1 MPAHPLR
8 WRSFLTVP
16 FALLLLFLCSLFAA
30 SGCTKKDAPPAPKPA
45 AERNQGKKL
54 LIGLI
59 PEQSLFKQMERY
71 EPLARYLARKTGIEI
86 KLVILPRYGN
96 IISNF
101 RSAKMDGA
109 FFGSFTYA
117 LAHEKLGVDVLA
129 RPEALDGASTY
140 HGLIFVRKDSG
151 IVSADQMQGK
161 RFAFVDKATTA
172 GYLLPLAYFQKHK
185 KDFRTVLREYYFSG
199 THEDAIYDV
208 LNKKADIGAAKNTV
222 FDRLARSDKR
232 ISDELLVLAHSPDVP
247 ENALAVRRGLDS
259 AVTSRIQGELLAMD
273 SDPEGA
279 RVLKEFGAR
288 RFILTR
294 NSDYRPVYEYA
305 RDISLD
311 LATYDY
317 LND

>member
-1 MPAHPLR
+1 MLKSR
-8 WRSFLTVP
+8 LMRSPSVYLLLTV
-16 FALLLLFLCSLFAA
+16 LLLLIAGA
-30 SGCTKKDAPPAPKPA
+30 GCRRTEEPPAPKPA
-45 AERNQGKKL
+45 AEPSRGKPL

-59 PEQSLFKQMERY
+59 PEQSLFKQMDRY
-71 EPLARYLARKTGIEI
+71 EPLARYLSRKTGIEI
-86 KLVILPRYGN
+86 QLVVLSRYGN

-101 RSAKMDGA
+101 QSAKMDGA

-129 RPEALDGASTY
+129 RPEGLDGASTY
-140 HGLIFVRKDSG
+140 YGLIFVRKDSG
-151 IVSADQMQGK
+151 IGSVEQMQGK

-172 GYLLPLAYFQKHK
+172 GYLLPLAYFQQHK
-185 KDFRTVLREYYFSG
+185 KNYRTFLREYYFTG

-222 FDRLARSDKR
+222 FDRLAQSDKR
-232 ISDELLVLAHSPDVP
+232 VSEELVVLAQSPAVP
-247 ENALAVRRGLDS
+247 ENALAVRKGLEG
-259 AVTSRIQGELLAMD
+259 TLKSRLQNELLAMD

-279 RVLKEFGAR
+279 TVLKAFGAR

-294 NSDYRPVYEYA
+294 NSDYRAVYDYA
-305 RDISLD
+305 RDSNLN

>member
-1 MPAHPLR
+1 MLNYRLLR
-8 WRSFLTVP
+8 TPVVIQLLAV
-16 FALLLLFLCSLFAA
+16 LLLSIVV
-30 SGCTKKDAPPAPKPA
+30 SGCKRTEEQPAPAPA
-45 AERNQGKKL
+45 VEPGRGKAL

-59 PEQSLFKQMERY
+59 PEQSLFKQMDRY
-71 EPLARYLARKTGIEI
+71 EPLARYLSRKTGIEI

-117 LAHEKLGVDVLA
+117 LAHEKLGVEVLA
-129 RPEALDGASTY
+129 RPEGLDGTSTY
-140 HGLIFVRKDSG
+140 HGMIFVRKDSG
-151 IVSADQMQGK
+151 IGSVEQMEAK
-161 RFAFVDKATTA
+161 RFVFVDKATTA
-172 GYLLPLAYFQKHK
+172 GYLLPLAYFQQHRKNY
-185 KDFRTVLREYYFSG
+185 RTFLREYYFSG

-232 ISDELLVLAHSPDVP
+232 ISEELLVLAQSPEVP
-247 ENALAVRRGLDS
+247 ENALAVRKGLDS
-259 AVTSRIQGELLAMD
+259 ALKSRIQNELMTME

-279 RVLKEFGAR
+279 KVLKAFGAR

-294 NSDYRPVYEYA
+294 TSDYQAVYDYA
-305 RDISLD
+305 RDSNLN

>member
-1 MPAHPLR
+1 MVNSRLM
-8 WRSFLTVP
+8 RSPSAYLLLT
-16 FALLLLFLCSLFAA
+16 ALLLLIAGA
-30 SGCTKKDAPPAPKPA
+30 GCWRTEEQPAPKPA
-45 AERNQGKKL
+45 AEPSRGRPL

-59 PEQSLFKQMERY
+59 PEQSLFKQMDRY
-71 EPLARYLARKTGIEI
+71 EPLARYLSRKTGIEI
-86 KLVILPRYGN
+86 QLVVLSRYGN

-101 RSAKMDGA
+101 QSAKMDGA

-117 LAHEKLGVDVLA
+117 LAHEKLGVEVLV
-129 RPEALDGASTY
+129 RPEGLDGTSTY

-151 IVSADQMQGK
+151 IGSVEQMQGK

-172 GYLLPLAYFQKHK
+172 GYLLPLAYFQRHK
-185 KDFRTVLREYYFSG
+185 KNYRTFLREYYFTG

-222 FDRLARSDKR
+222 FDRLAQSDR
-232 ISDELLVLAHSPDVP
+232 RVSEELVVLARSPAVP
-247 ENALAVRRGLDS
+247 ENALAVRKGLEG
-259 AVTSRIQGELLAMD
+259 TLKSRLQNELLAMD

-279 RVLKEFGAR
+279 IVLKEFGAR

-294 NSDYRPVYEYA
+294 NSDYRPVYDYA
-305 RDISLD
+305 RDGNLN